1 MIHLV
6 RIFLLCF
13 FLMRLFIRVHILQCF
28 LSQNMVIYSMISVR
42 YMNTLYIII
51 HLKFSTRCSN
61 TFPMWGICIPRIFY
75 IFYAPNH
82 TLSVMFLFEA
92 FIHNKY
98 PSRRSMNDTSPLW
111 SCCIYWYPFLLFHI
125 NK

>member
-1 MIHLV
+1 MWSLARTTLIGSGPFV
-6 RIFLLCF
+6 ERNVFTTGCFLASF
-13 FLMRLFIRVHILQCF
+13 FLIRLFIRAHILQCC
-28 LSQNMVIYSMISVR
+28 LYQNVIICPIISVR

-98 PSRRSMNDTSPLW
+98 PSRRSMNDT
-111 SCCIYWYPFLLFHI
+111 
-125 NK
+125 